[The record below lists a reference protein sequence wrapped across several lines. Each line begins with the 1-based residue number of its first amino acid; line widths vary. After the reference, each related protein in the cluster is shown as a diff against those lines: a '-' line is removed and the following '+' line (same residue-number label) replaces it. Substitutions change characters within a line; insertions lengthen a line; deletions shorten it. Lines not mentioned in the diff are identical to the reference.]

1 MYVKHIVSKAGD
13 IYRKIHGKITKKPTN
28 FSWII
33 DGKLAGTGRPMT
45 RDEFDWL
52 IEQGIGSVITMTEEP
67 LEKSWVKGID
77 WLHLPTPDLEPP
89 SSDSMDKAVDFI
101 HKRISDVP
109 GNSVAVHCQAG
120 LGRAGSILACYMIRH
135 MDYTAE
141 NAIKHIRSERPG
153 SIQSESQENALYMY
167 EKRVRAD

>member
-89 SSDSMDKAVDFI
+89 SSDSIQGSGFYSQTHLRYLVNLWQYTVRQVLAGQKHTCMDTGTSEMMLIFKNGTRIKIIIKDNKLEAAV
-101 HKRISDVP
+101 
-109 GNSVAVHCQAG
+109 
-120 LGRAGSILACYMIRH
+120 L
-135 MDYTAE
+135 E
-141 NAIKHIRSERPG
+141 N
-153 SIQSESQENALYMY
+153 
-167 EKRVRAD
+167 

>member
-28 FSWII
+28 FSWVI

-89 SSDSMDKAVDFI
+89 S
-101 HKRISDVP
+101 
-109 GNSVAVHCQAG
+109 
-120 LGRAGSILACYMIRH
+120 Y
-135 MDYTAE
+135 
-141 NAIKHIRSERPG
+141 
-153 SIQSESQENALYMY
+153 
-167 EKRVRAD
+167 

>member
-89 SSDSMDKAVDFI
+89 SSDSMDKQ
-101 HKRISDVP
+101 IS
-109 GNSVAVHCQAG
+109 GFYSQTHLRCA
-120 LGRAGSILACYMIRH
+120 LEILWQYQRGTADKSRRQGIAC
-135 MDYTAE
+135 D
-141 NAIKHIRSERPG
+141 
-153 SIQSESQENALYMY
+153 
-167 EKRVRAD
+167 